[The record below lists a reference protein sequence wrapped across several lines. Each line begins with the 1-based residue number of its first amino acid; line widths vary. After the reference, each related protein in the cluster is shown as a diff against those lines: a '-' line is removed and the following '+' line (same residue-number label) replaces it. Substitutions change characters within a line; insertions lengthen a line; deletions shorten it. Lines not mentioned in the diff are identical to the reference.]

1 METDTQLAAMGS
13 SVPEPDGL
21 EPEPEQPAENQTL
34 RHAVTW
40 VGVIGTSVLGA
51 FFFAFMMY
59 QALYGAA
66 QPANW
71 LTAILQRHYAAL
83 VGTPMSAMTA
93 FCVVSILKATSG
105 PIELDAFGVKFRG
118 ASGPIIL
125 WAICFLAVV
134 SAFHLLWGNV

>member
-51 FFFAFMMY
+51 FFFA
-59 QALYGAA
+59 
-66 QPANW
+66 
-71 LTAILQRHYAAL
+71 
-83 VGTPMSAMTA
+83 S
-93 FCVVSILKATSG
+93 
-105 PIELDAFGVKFRG
+105 
-118 ASGPIIL
+118 
-125 WAICFLAVV
+125 
-134 SAFHLLWGNV
+134 